1 MDIYEY
7 AMQMERDGENYYR
20 ELVTKTE
27 NSGLR
32 RILLMLAD
40 AEVVHYNIFTKM
52 KLHQEIDLPDTA
64 ILKDVKN
71 IFKELRE
78 TGELSNLN
86 ISQIELYKKAQE
98 VEKRSEE
105 FYLKEAD
112 EVQDETQKL
121 TFRKIAGEENKH
133 YFILENIINFVSG
146 PEQWNESA
154 EWYHLEEY

>member
-7 AMQMERDGENYYR
+7 AMQMERDGENFYR
-20 ELVTKTE
+20 DLVAKTD
-27 NSGLR
+27 NSGIR

-40 AEVVHYNIFTKM
+40 AEAVHYNTFTEM
-52 KLHQEIDLPDTA
+52 KLDQKIDLPDTT

-71 IFKELRE
+71 IFVELRE

-98 VEKRSEE
+98 IEKRSEE

-112 EVQDETQKL
+112 EVQDEAQRQ

-133 YFILENIINFVSG
+133 YFILENIINFVSR
-146 PEQWNESA
+146 PEQWDESA